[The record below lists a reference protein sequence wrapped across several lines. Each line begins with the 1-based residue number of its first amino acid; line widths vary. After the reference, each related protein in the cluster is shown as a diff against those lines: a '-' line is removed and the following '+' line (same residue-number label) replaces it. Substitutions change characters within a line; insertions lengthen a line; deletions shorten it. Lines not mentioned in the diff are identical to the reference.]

1 MMNIEERILKN
12 LEENGIEVSEDGSLI
27 NLDSIG
33 FISSIVG
40 IEQEF
45 EIEIPSEY
53 LVVETMSTI
62 ENLNYIVNQLI
73 NNNLISD

>member
-12 LEENGIEVSEDGSLI
+12 LEENGIEVIEDGSLI